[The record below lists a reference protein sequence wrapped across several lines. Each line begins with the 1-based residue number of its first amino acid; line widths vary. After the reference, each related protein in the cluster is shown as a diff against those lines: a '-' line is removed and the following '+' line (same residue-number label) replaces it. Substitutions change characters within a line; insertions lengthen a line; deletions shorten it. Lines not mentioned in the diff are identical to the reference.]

1 MFWLGVLA
9 LVLGL
14 LVSIAWHEIGHL
26 VPAKAFGV
34 RVTQYMVGF
43 GATVFSR
50 RHGETE
56 YGLKAIPLGGYIRM
70 VGMYPTDAMLA
81 PAGAATRDPG
91 SATGVR
97 RTLRQIAADA
107 RSYSA
112 EEMLPGD
119 EPRTYARLSAPRKVI
134 VMLGGP
140 LANLVLAVA
149 LLAVVYL
156 GIGLPTA
163 TTTIAQVSPCVT
175 STECTAADPASPAQ
189 QAGIEPGDVVVSWD
203 GQATTT
209 WGEVQSAILAGQGAS
224 ADVVVRREGQ
234 PRTLTV
240 TPTLVER
247 EDANG
252 DLTQVPVVGITPTAA
267 LQRADLGT
275 FARDLGAMIGGTIG
289 VVVTLPAQLWD
300 VAAATITG
308 TDRSEGVLGLVG
320 VGRLAGEATSTT
332 SSVGVMGNVIVL
344 LQMVASLNV
353 ALFAFNLIPLL
364 PLDGGHVLG
373 ALVEGG
379 RRRLARWRGR
389 PDPGLLDTSR
399 FVPVSYVVVIA
410 LLAMFVLLLV
420 ADVVAPVTLSG

>member
-9 LVLGL
+9 LVVGL
-14 LVSIAWHEIGHL
+14 LLSIAWHEVGHL

-43 GATVFSR
+43 GSTLFSR
-50 RHGETE
+50 RRGETE
-56 YGLKAIPLGGYIRM
+56 YGIKAIPLGGYIRM
-70 VGMYPTDAMLA
+70 VGMYPTESMLS
-81 PAGAATRDPG
+81 PARASVRDPDAATG
-91 SATGVR
+91 IR

-107 RSYSA
+107 REYSA
-112 EEMLPGD
+112 EELRPGD
-119 EPRTYARLSAPRKVI
+119 EGRSYAQLSAPRKVV

-140 LANLVLAVA
+140 VANLLLAVV

-156 GIGLPTA
+156 GIGLPAA

-175 STECTAADPASPAQ
+175 ATECTAADPDSPAR
-189 QAGIEPGDVVVSWD
+189 QAGIEPGDVIVSWA
-203 GQATTT
+203 GQPTPRWTD
-209 WGEVQSAILAGQGAS
+209 VQEAILAGQGES
-224 ADVVVRREGQ
+224 AQVVIRRDGAEQ
-234 PRTLTV
+234 TVTV
-240 TPTLVER
+240 TPTMVER
-247 EDANG
+247 ADAEG
-252 DLTQVPVVGITPTAA
+252 SAVPVAGISPTST
-267 LQRADLGT
+267 LQRSDLGT
-275 FARDLGAMIGGTIG
+275 FTADLGAMIGGTLE

-300 VAAATITG
+300 VAVATVTG
-308 TDRSEGVLGLVG
+308 EERSGGVLGLVG

-332 SSVGVMGNVIVL
+332 STVGVAGNVLVL
-344 LQMVASLNV
+344 LQMVASLNI

-373 ALVEGG
+373 ALIEGA

-399 FVPVSYVVVIA
+399 FVPISYVVVIA